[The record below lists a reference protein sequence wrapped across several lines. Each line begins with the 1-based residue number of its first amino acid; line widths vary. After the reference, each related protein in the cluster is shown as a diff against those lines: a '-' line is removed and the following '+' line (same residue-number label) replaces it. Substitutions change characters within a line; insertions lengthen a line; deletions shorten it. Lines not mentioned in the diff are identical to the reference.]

1 MRIASSDL
9 LLTSVEWAL
18 LTTLMALR
26 EAQNAS
32 EVSPI
37 ACHYC
42 GLDSTQVVAAKKPA
56 VGFESISGEYKQ
68 YYCNACGLFF
78 IQPSPSEGD
87 ILNFFQ
93 EDYNRSRFSAN
104 PDLETLLAWPEQDKT
119 PYGLLK
125 IAIKRL
131 LRYGPPEEVIL
142 SHYFRRSDLNRT
154 RLIDIGCAQG
164 QLVRALRHLSIEAY
178 GLEPHRETV
187 EILRRNG
194 CDYIWQGELFSFPFE
209 TQYDVVCLI
218 STLTHIRDIR
228 GAFGILHRLLKDNGL
243 VVTKEVNTDL
253 VGLDMSA
260 PHAFTYFS
268 TKFMKRVQQDLHF
281 DGLDVWNYTAASKSL
296 ELSKGEFNS
305 DCDSRYFVF
314 KKGRVGCAAR

>member
-9 LLTSVEWAL
+9 LLTSVERAL
-18 LTTLMALR
+18 LPTLMIQR
-26 EAQNAS
+26 DAQGAIEPS
-32 EVSPI
+32 SI

-42 GLDSTQVVAAKKPA
+42 ESDSIQVVAAKKPW
-56 VGFESISGEYKQ
+56 VGFEKISGNYKQ

-78 IQPSPSEGD
+78 IEPTPSQGD

-93 EDYNRSRFSAN
+93 EDYNRSRYSAN
-104 PDLETLLAWPEQDKT
+104 TDLEKLLAWPKQDKT
-119 PYGLLK
+119 PYGILK

-131 LRYGPPEEVIL
+131 LRHGPPEAVIL
-142 SHYFRRSDLNRT
+142 SHYFRRSALNRI

-187 EILRRNG
+187 EILRRDG

-218 STLTHIRDIR
+218 STLTHIRDIHR
-228 GAFGILHRLLKDNGL
+228 AFGILHRLLKDNGL

-253 VGLDMSA
+253 ASLDMSA

-268 TKFMKRVQQDLHF
+268 TKFMRRVQQDFHF
-281 DGLDVWNYTAASKSL
+281 DGLDVWNYRAASRSL
-296 ELSKGEFNS
+296 ELSESKIDS
-305 DCDSRYFVF
+305 DCESRYFVF
-314 KKGRVGCAAR
+314 KKGRVGCADR

>member
-1 MRIASSDL
+1 MIQRD
-9 LLTSVEWAL
+9 
-18 LTTLMALR
+18 
-26 EAQNAS
+26 AQGAIEPS
-32 EVSPI
+32 TI
-37 ACHYC
+37 ACLYC
-42 GLDSTQVVAAKKPA
+42 GVDSTQMVSAKKPW
-56 VGFESISGEYKQ
+56 VGFEKISGDYKQ

-78 IQPSPSEGD
+78 IEPTPSQGD

-93 EDYNRSRFSAN
+93 EDYNRSRYSAN
-104 PDLETLLAWPEQDKT
+104 TDLEKLLAWPKQDKT
-119 PYGLLK
+119 PYGILK

-131 LRYGPPEEVIL
+131 LRHGPPEAMIL
-142 SHYFRRSDLNRT
+142 SHYFRRSALNRI

-187 EILRRNG
+187 EILRRDG

-228 GAFGILHRLLKDNGL
+228 RAFGILHRLLKDNGL

-253 VGLDMSA
+253 AGLDMSA

-268 TKFMKRVQQDLHF
+268 TKFMKRVQQDFHF
-281 DGLDVWNYTAASKSL
+281 DGLDVWNYRAASRSL
-296 ELSKGEFNS
+296 ELSEGHIDS
-305 DCDSRYFVF
+305 DCESRYFVF
-314 KKGRVGCAAR
+314 KKGRVGCADR